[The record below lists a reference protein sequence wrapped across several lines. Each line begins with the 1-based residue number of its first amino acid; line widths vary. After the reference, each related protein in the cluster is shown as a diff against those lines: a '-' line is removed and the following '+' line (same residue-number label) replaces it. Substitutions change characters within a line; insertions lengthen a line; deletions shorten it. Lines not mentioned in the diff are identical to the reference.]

1 MRLVQ
6 AKAKTAELEAR
17 LDQAQRMSPTA
28 PHPLDTPALAAL
40 RRALADLA
48 ARQSRLL
55 VELGPR
61 HPLVGSLDEEM
72 ASAAR
77 QIDGEIARITDLTRA
92 ELEATRAGGTA
103 LEAGLRKLD
112 EEAASRD
119 AAEAALRS
127 LQREV
132 AAAEGALAVA
142 LRKAASASSS
152 PAAPTRQPVRVAGAG
167 RDRDAAGR
175 RHDAGRSPRCACR
188 SRARRWPPRR
198 GASQR
203 MRRRHPSPAVAP
215 APALL

>member
-152 PAAPTRQPVRVAGAG
+152 PAAPTRQPVRV
-167 RDRDAAGR
+167 
-175 RHDAGRSPRCACR
+175 
-188 SRARRWPPRR
+188 
-198 GASQR
+198 
-203 MRRRHPSPAVAP
+203 VAP
-215 APALL
+215 AVTATQPGGDMMRAVLLAALVGLALGGGLLAAAHRKE